1 MDVGLIG
8 GTRVL
13 TDTGDVA
20 KIREAG
26 RRRRLFK
33 LAVVFLL
40 VADYTLARWLG
51 GDAVHWGWPH
61 FSLPQGVQ
69 DQLPAFI
76 LITVLCLVIVGPML
90 MMGRSPHVTY
100 RPSEISTTLDA
111 YTHVM
116 PLERSVSVSKERSTF
131 PSS

>member
-13 TDTGDVA
+13 TDAGDVA

-40 VADYTLARWLG
+40 IADYTLARWLG
-51 GDAVHWGWPH
+51 GDAVHWGWPY
-61 FSLPQGVQ
+61 SP
-69 DQLPAFI
+69 
-76 LITVLCLVIVGPML
+76 
-90 MMGRSPHVTY
+90 RSR
-100 RPSEISTTLDA
+100 RPVRRAAPT
-111 YTHVM
+111 
-116 PLERSVSVSKERSTF
+116 RRR
-131 PSS
+131 